1 MTLTQI
7 MAFVQTVECGGFT
20 KAGERLHMSQ
30 SAVSQA
36 VAGIE
41 AELGVTLLARNRRK
55 GLSLTPVGKSIL
67 ERFTKIL
74 SEIEEINHIA
84 ALDKTELRATLH
96 LGCFSS
102 ILVQILPNVVRL
114 FAQRYPHIELILHE
128 ENNHK
133 IIGEV
138 KSGEFDLGFVDTESS
153 LVHSVP
159 LLKGN
164 FKLIVSDNHFI
175 ARKNRKFTL
184 KDLHQQDLIV
194 SKSRYEKQILDYLAE
209 NGIKPFVKYEFSHA
223 STALNFVRQGLGV
236 TFLPEMTFSPT
247 EPGITAVSLGE
258 SFYRD
263 IFLITKSLPHENSA
277 LKLLIDFIVETIEK
291 EKFKPRDLS
300 LYEEKR

>member
-41 AELGVTLLARNRRK
+41 AELGVILLARNRRK

-67 ERFTKIL
+67 ERFTQIL
-74 SEIEEINHIA
+74 YEIEEIHHLA

-102 ILVQILPNVVRL
+102 ILVRILPNVVRL

-133 IIGEV
+133 INEDV
-138 KSGEFDLGFVDTESS
+138 KAGEFDLGFVDTESS
-153 LVHSVP
+153 GVHSVP
-159 LLKGN
+159 LFKDH
-164 FKLIVSDNHFI
+164 FKLIVSDNHPT

-209 NGIKPFVKYEFSHA
+209 NKIEPLVKYEFSHP

-236 TFLPEMTFSPT
+236 TLLPDMTFVST
-247 EPGITAVSLGE
+247 EPGVTAVSLGDH
-258 SFYRD
+258 FYRD
-263 IFLITKSLPHENSA
+263 IFLITKSQPHENSA

-291 EKFKPRDLS
+291 EKFKPRDSS
-300 LYEEKR
+300 LKE